1 MDIGNYTGDNMNVV
15 TSSNDAEAAYRSVVN
30 NRLMYM
36 DLVEDES
43 PWTLLAQTPSDFNLS
58 AAFALDVFFGRG
70 VLARYIAKYYPDR
83 MNDPKVVYF
92 MMQELDDLE
101 SGSLFSTFQF
111 FLKLKPNVNM
121 LSELYWATV
130 EFVTTAEDATET
142 FDLLYLN
149 GVPVPEDMNGALL
162 AEIEKSGDA
171 TSHMLILEH
180 GRVLGLFH

>member
-1 MDIGNYTGDNMNVV
+1 MDRGLLNQDIMNVV
-15 TSSNDAEAAYRSVVN
+15 TASNEAEAAYQSVID

-36 DLVEDES
+36 ELVEDES
-43 PWTLLAQTPSDFNLS
+43 PWSLLAQTPNDFSLS

-70 VLARYIAKYYPDR
+70 VLARYIAKYYPDS
-83 MNDPKVVYF
+83 MNDPTVVYF

-101 SGSLFSTFQF
+101 SGSLLSTFQF
-111 FLKLKPNVNM
+111 FLELKPNVTM

-130 EFVTTAEDATET
+130 EFVTTAADATET
-142 FDLLYLN
+142 FDLLYRN
-149 GVPVPEDMNGALL
+149 GVPVPEDMNVALL

-180 GRVLGLFH
+180 GRRRGLFH